1 MKFCQV
7 IEINKG
13 NVFLENHRENE
24 SGKLV
29 LVLFAF

>member
-1 MKFCQV
+1 MKFGQV
-7 IEINKG
+7 IEVNKG
-13 NVFLENHRENE
+13 NVFLENHAESE